1 MHHMQ
6 QMNQIFSQEAEQI
19 RGIGLSLVAH
29 PREADTSARGLIDEL
44 FPYIYEAS
52 SRMSSRAIS
61 AFLRDAHNVS
71 ISPSTI
77 TRSLKRSDKFID
89 GVIDEIEPLVRSA
102 AEGFGDEKA
111 WQLLVDEGSW
121 HETESQ
127 SWPTFETGNDAA
139 DRALAGECLNSV
151 RKLGAK
157 WWTYGSNFRAAVLA
171 RMKKF
176 ESSEEK
182 TEGD

>member
-1 MHHMQ
+1 MHHM
-6 QMNQIFSQEAEQI
+6 NQPPSQDAEQI
-19 RGIGLSLVAH
+19 RDIGVSLVAYA
-29 PREADTSARGLIDEL
+29 RETDTSARGLIDEL
-44 FPYIYEAS
+44 FPYIYDAS

-89 GVIDEIEPLVRSA
+89 CVIDEIEPLVRSA
-102 AEGFGDEKA
+102 AEGWGDEQA
-111 WQLLVDEGSW
+111 WQLLVDEDFW

-139 DRALAGECLNSV
+139 DTALAGECLNSV

-157 WWTYGSNFRAAVLA
+157 WWSYGSKFRAAVLA
-171 RMKKF
+171 RMKKV
-176 ESSEEK
+176 ETSEEK